1 MKRLQKKLLSAL
13 LACLLLFSPV
23 LPIGVPRADA
33 ITADQIESAITA
45 IQKLQKLSQIQAQQ
59 AVVIAETVVKN
70 STTGWLSSTEIAN
83 LKAKGLTKA
92 EVSTALDAVSTQ
104 ISSNWTNLTSQDS
117 AKQLSAVVTIVNDVE
132 TALGKDFIN
141 NLKSKGITTENL
153 VVALMDLVEV
163 QISSWDNLPK
173 DAIEKIFSDNSEI
186 SQATAAAYGLNWE
199 NVQEI
204 LDSLST
210 EQKNQLKDI
219 LVALGSWY
227 TPSGG
232 GGGGGGP
239 STTPA
244 TSPVNDQQL
253 KNALEQAAATGK
265 VVINAAAGQ
274 SQLALSISQF
284 KQVQDTGK
292 PLQANIGSVSLVV
305 PPAALPSAVLAN
317 ATQVQFGAAPV
328 AQSQVQQILSQAAN
342 SNLFSLA
349 GDVFELSVTAIT
361 GDGKTIYI
369 SNFNGKVQVALP
381 VPERARELAAQGR
394 LTVCRYNEQTKTWEN
409 MGGAYN
415 SASGT
420 ITFETDRFSKYAVM
434 EVKAAAVQFK
444 DIAGHWAKSDIEF
457 MASKGFVGGVGN
469 GLFAPE
475 ANITR
480 AQFAAFLVRIL
491 GVTETGGTLNFSDVK
506 AGDWYY
512 NSLAAAYNAGLIKGV
527 SKDKI
532 APNANITREEMA
544 AMIVRATQYK
554 GKTVPA
560 AKELTFTDKSAVS
573 GWAAAAISQSAQLG
587 LVGGFPDGSF
597 APKAKA
603 TRAQAIVILKRV
615 YSQIQ

>member
-13 LACLLLFSPV
+13 LAGLLLFSPV

-45 IQKLQKLSQIQAQQ
+45 IQKLRKLSQSQALQ
-59 AVVIAETVVKN
+59 AVDIARTVVN
-70 STTGWLSSTEIAN
+70 SSTTGWLSSTEIAN

-92 EVSTALDAVSTQ
+92 EVIEALDEVSAQ
-104 ISSNWTNLTSQDS
+104 ISSNWTKLTSQDS
-117 AKQLSAVVTIVNDVE
+117 ATQLSAVVDIVNDVE
-132 TALGKDFIN
+132 KALGEDFIN
-141 NLKSKGITTENL
+141 NLKSKGITTKNL
-153 VVALMDLVEV
+153 VLALMDLVNV

-173 DAIEKIFSDNSEI
+173 DAIEKIFSDNTNI
-186 SQATAAAYGLNWE
+186 SKATAAAYGLNWE

-204 LDSLST
+204 LNSLST

-232 GGGGGGP
+232 GGGGP
-239 STTPA
+239 STTPV
-244 TSPVNDQQL
+244 TSPVSDQQL

-274 SQLALSISQF
+274 SQLALTVSQF

-349 GDVFELSVTAIT
+349 GDVFELSITAIT
-361 GDGKTIYI
+361 ADGKKTYI

-491 GVTETGGTLNFSDVK
+491 GVTESGGTLNFSDVK

-560 AKELTFTDKSAVS
+560 AKELTFIDKSAVS